1 MCSPQRVSPFLCCSV
16 VVYSVNYNFYLN
28 QISLNF
34 YRINSET
41 AFSLSQSHT
50 AVDACDS
57 KKEFLLLYG
66 LFLAARC
73 ELSQE
78 GVTKSKFK
86 TWNPWKRQF
95 KCTEIVQFLKHLLI
109 KLFCLS
115 ILMYE
120 NLWGFTKLKKTKILK
135 ISAFYLN
142 KQKSFIPN
150 ALPSAIP
157 M

>member
-1 MCSPQRVSPFLCCSV
+1 MTGSS
-16 VVYSVNYNFYLN
+16 YSTQAICYMGIALGSALGIKLF
-28 QISLNF
+28 
-34 YRINSET
+34 
-41 AFSLSQSHT
+41 
-50 AVDACDS
+50 DS

-142 KQKSFIPN
+142 KQKSLIPN

>member
-1 MCSPQRVSPFLCCSV
+1 MTGSSCSTQAICYMGIALGSALGIKLF
-16 VVYSVNYNFYLN
+16 
-28 QISLNF
+28 
-34 YRINSET
+34 
-41 AFSLSQSHT
+41 
-50 AVDACDS
+50 DS

-109 KLFCLS
+109 NFFVCQDLWLKICEVSQNYKRLRFWKFQLS
-115 ILMYE
+115 ILT
-120 NLWGFTKLKKTKILK
+120 NKKVLFLMHCLVQFQCN
-135 ISAFYLN
+135 ISLMC
-142 KQKSFIPN
+142 ST
-150 ALPSAIP
+150 SC